1 MLRSARWEPN
11 PIIVKELRS
20 RMRGGRAFITLTV
33 ALILLA
39 LAGYALYRMAIG
51 TNQYSATPLSP
62 LIGQVLF
69 TGLIFIELMIVA
81 AVTPAVTA
89 AAVSG
94 EIEKQTYEMLLA
106 TPLPP
111 GRILVGKLISAL
123 GYVFILIF
131 AGVPLVS
138 LVFLFGGVAVR
149 EMIKA
154 LLMLI
159 VIAVMFGVIGLFTS
173 TAFKRSGRATA
184 AAYLITLAMLFGPL
198 FVAVGVG
205 IMRQTDPPR
214 WIMIPSPLSALG
226 STLSPSVN
234 PSNLSGMFWMLGSP
248 IYWIFGAPQIS
259 MDSIP
264 RPLYHYSLPLF
275 LGLTL
280 ILYLIASRLVR
291 PARRWEMRLAEL
303 LLALTL
309 ILGFVGLTALGFA
322 ATANRYENIII
333 ETPIPVDAI
342 PAPGGVSEPPVIL
355 PGPANSGPAGA
366 GEAYPPAGSSS
377 EAPTPTPA
385 PYATPAGASFLPNS
399 ELRAP
404 SWMTPELHNS

>member
-1 MLRSARWEPN
+1 MARFTRWEPN

-33 ALILLA
+33 ALVLLA
-39 LAGYALYRMAIG
+39 LAGYALYRVATG
-51 TNQYSATPLSP
+51 TNMYSSTPLSP

-69 TGLIFIELMIVA
+69 TGLIFIELIIVA

-123 GYVFILIF
+123 GYVFLLIF

-138 LVFLFGGVAVR
+138 LVFLFGGVTVR
-149 EMIKA
+149 DMLKA
-154 LLMLI
+154 LIMLV
-159 VIAVMFGVIGLFTS
+159 VIAVMFGVIGLFAS

-184 AAYLITLAMLFGPL
+184 AAYLITLALMFGPL

-248 IYWIFGAPQIS
+248 IYWIFGQPQIS

-280 ILYLIASRLVR
+280 ILYLLASRLVR
-291 PARRWEMRLAEL
+291 PARRWQMRLAEG

-309 ILGFVGLTALGFA
+309 VLGFAGLTALGFA
-322 ATANRYENIII
+322 ATASRYENVVI
-333 ETPIPVDAI
+333 ETPIPVDA
-342 PAPGGVSEPPVIL
+342 PAAPGVSEPPVLL
-355 PGPANSGPAGA
+355 PGPADSGVDESGVESS
-366 GEAYPPAGSSS
+366 GEATPTPYPLPPQDDGRPL
-377 EAPTPTPA
+377 ELPVFTPTPA
-385 PYATPAGASFLPNS
+385 GAIFNFVG
-399 ELRAP
+399 
-404 SWMTPELHNS
+404 